1 MDHEIEQCKIK
12 TTVQNKNVDSD
23 VEYAI
28 KLNRWLLKP
37 FGIWPLN
44 SSSTQFERLV
54 SVISQFVCCFLL
66 LFMMIPSII
75 EMFVSEKN
83 FKARLDILAPTSFSV
98 TVAIKYI
105 VFMTR
110 GRQLKTCIDTIINDW
125 GNVREKQER
134 EMMIRNAR
142 IARLFAII
150 CVSFMY
156 CGGIFYS
163 IFLPLITAKSLT
175 SGNNLTIRILPY
187 RSNYI
192 LFDPYVRPVFDIV
205 YIAHCFCSFVMCS
218 ITTGICSLA
227 AKFVMH
233 ACGQCEIV
241 MSLLENLI
249 DDDKQCSDIVES
261 KLATV
266 ILQHLHVIRFA
277 TRVEDLLNEVCL
289 VEFLGCTMNMCLIGY
304 TILTGLESTDTTKFI
319 TYSVLFLSFT
329 FNIFILCYIGQILTN
344 HVLCH
349 QIGEASYMIDWY
361 RIRGIQARFLILLI
375 GIANRPMRLT
385 SGRMIQLS
393 FPCFCNVIKV
403 AMTYLNVLRKVTA

>member
-1 MDHEIEQCKIK
+1 MDHEIEEFKIK
-12 TTVQNKNVDSD
+12 TAVQNKNFDSD

-44 SSSTQFERLV
+44 SSSTKFDRGI
-54 SVISQFVCCFLL
+54 SVISSFICCLL
-66 LFMMIPSII
+66 LFFVMIPSFVV
-75 EMFVSEKN
+75 MFVSEKD
-83 FKARLDILAPTSFSV
+83 FKGRLEIVGPTSFIIMV
-98 TVAIKYI
+98 VLKYFFLI
-105 VFMTR
+105 TR
-110 GRQLKTCIDTIINDW
+110 GDTLKMCIDTILGDW
-125 GNVREKQER
+125 SNVQAKEER
-134 EMMIRNAR
+134 KIMFRNAK
-142 IARLFAII
+142 IARLFTII

-175 SGNNLTIRILPY
+175 NGNNLTIRILPY
-187 RSNYI
+187 RCNFI
-192 LFDPYVRPVFDIV
+192 IFDPYRRPIFDIV
-205 YIAHCFCSFVMCS
+205 YVVHCFCSVIMYS

-261 KLATV
+261 KLATIIV
-266 ILQHLHVIRFA
+266 QHLHVIRFV

-289 VEFLGCTMNMCLIGY
+289 VEFLGCTMNMCLVGY
-304 TILTGLESTDTTKFI
+304 YIITGFESADTVRFI
-319 TYSVLFLSFT
+319 TFTLLFISFT
-329 FNIFILCYIGQILTN
+329 FNIFVFCYIGQILTN
-344 HVLCH
+344 HCH

-361 RIRGIQARFLILLI
+361 RFPGTQARFLILLI
-375 GIANRPMRLT
+375 GVANRPIRLT
-385 SGRMIQLS
+385 AGKMVQFS
-393 FPCFCNVIKV
+393 FPCFCNVIKA
-403 AMTYLNVLRKVTA
+403 AMAYLNIIRTVTI